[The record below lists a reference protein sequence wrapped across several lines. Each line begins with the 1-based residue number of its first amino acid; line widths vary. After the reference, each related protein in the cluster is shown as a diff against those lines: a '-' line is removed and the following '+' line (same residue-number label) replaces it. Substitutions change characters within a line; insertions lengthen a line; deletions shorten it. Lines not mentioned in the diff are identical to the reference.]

1 MKAAA
6 LALLVASIWGITP
19 IFEKLS
25 LVKASPLTV
34 ITLRFIFTT
43 TCVIAASLATGRYRE
58 IASVDGRTFLWIF
71 LAGLLGGVVG
81 LLIYFSVLKQDLTSK
96 IVPIAATFPLFTA
109 LYAFIFLHETISIQ
123 RLLGVVLIVVGLIFV
138 NWNSIP
144 IPGK

>member
-1 MKAAA
+1 MKVAA
-6 LALLVASIWGITP
+6 LALIVAAIWGITP

-43 TCVIAASLATGRYRE
+43 SCVIVVSLVTGRYRE
-58 IASVDGRTFLWIF
+58 IASVDGITLLWIF
-71 LAGLLGGVVG
+71 LAGLLGGVIG
-81 LLIYFSVLKQDLTSK
+81 LSIYFFVLKQDLTSR

-109 LYAFIFLHETISIQ
+109 FYAFIFLHETLSIQ
-123 RLLGVVLIVVGLIFV
+123 RLVGIVLIVIGLIFI
-138 NWNSIP
+138 NWNNIP